1 MDKPQLDVVAGAE
14 LLDEPDDDE
23 PDDDEPEDDD
33 PEEDDGDEEV
43 DEDESP
49 EDELDEL
56 TEESLEDFLPV
67 SRLSVR

>member
-14 LLDEPDDDE
+14 LLDEPDDDD
-23 PDDDEPEDDD
+23 PDDDD
-33 PEEDDGDEEV
+33 EEDDGDEEV

>member
-14 LLDEPDDDE
+14 LLDEPDE
-23 PDDDEPEDDD
+23 ED
-33 PEEDDGDEEV
+33 PEEEDPAEDEPDEEV

-56 TEESLEDFLPV
+56 TAESLDDFLPV